1 MQTQRQVQMILDL
14 NNNNSTE
21 RSKPEIARR
30 DSVEVKAFVAH
41 AERVMQW
48 GGIEYNLNRLYKT
61 VLDLAEQAEDSGIKE
76 DYTFCLSIQRIDLG
90 KSYNGSGAGLN
101 GLLNVFCEANVYL
114 SEQLAIMTGGQYK
127 VEEQRGGDFDVADE
141 LGNGYLRDAMHVFA
155 ELCEKLG
162 DAINDRN
169 DYDNWQNVSVSILK
183 DGGAWTSEMAPLAYP
198 ISMSDIFGKVVDI
211 INQ

>member
-1 MQTQRQVQMILDL
+1 MILNL

-90 KSYNGSGAGLN
+90 KSYIGSGAGLN

-114 SEQLAIMTGGQYK
+114 SEQLAIMTGGNIRWKNSEVELLMLPTNSATDISGKRYMHLPSYVKTWRCNQYQERLRQLAK
-127 VEEQRGGDFDVADE
+127 RLSFNTQRWRGMDFRNGATRLSNQHVE
-141 LGNGYLRDAMHVFA
+141 Y
-155 ELCEKLG
+155 
-162 DAINDRN
+162 I
-169 DYDNWQNVSVSILK
+169 WQSC
-183 DGGAWTSEMAPLAYP
+183 
-198 ISMSDIFGKVVDI
+198 
-211 INQ
+211 